1 MKFSVSYLSLS
12 QKCLL
17 KTVDKQNPDFDRG
30 ISGGEGN
37 EIDLDQTNEN
47 SATGK
52 PSSGIEPNH
61 NPTGNEVFIM
71 DNRAEDRTASFFAQP
86 GILAGMYYLI
96 ILIIQTTHTHT
107 HQTTNT

>member
-1 MKFSVSYLSLS
+1 MDYYSLQPIS
-12 QKCLL
+12 SKI
-17 KTVDKQNPDFDRG
+17 VDKQNPDFDRG

-61 NPTGNEVFIM
+61 HNPTGNEVFIM

-86 GILAGMYYLI
+86 GILAGMYYNL
-96 ILIIQTTHTHT
+96 
-107 HQTTNT
+107 N